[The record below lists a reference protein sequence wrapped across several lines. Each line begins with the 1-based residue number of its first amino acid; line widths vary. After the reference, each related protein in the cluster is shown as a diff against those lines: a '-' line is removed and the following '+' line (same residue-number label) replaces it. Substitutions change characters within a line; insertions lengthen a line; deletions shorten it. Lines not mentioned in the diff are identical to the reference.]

1 MRRFNLIANLVRS
14 VFALSIAGMIW
25 WAFVWPVV
33 VSFDSSDPIIETGL
47 MLSLALFLISMTAL
61 VVFRQRGER
70 NSSPVGDFPDRK
82 G

>member
-1 MRRFNLIANLVRS
+1 MLATVVRT
-14 VFALSIAGMIW
+14 VFVLSISGMIW

-47 MLSLALFLISMTAL
+47 MLSLALFLISMATL
-61 VVFRQRGER
+61 VVLRRRGER